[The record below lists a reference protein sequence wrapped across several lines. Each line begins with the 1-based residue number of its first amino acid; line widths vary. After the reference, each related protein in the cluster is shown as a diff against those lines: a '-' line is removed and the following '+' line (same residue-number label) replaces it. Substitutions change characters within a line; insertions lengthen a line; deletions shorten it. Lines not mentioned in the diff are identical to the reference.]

1 MTSGE
6 GPAGT
11 AVARALRRHRLRVRT
26 VAVSFAAAV
35 RSAHRDL
42 HVAAVERDALIE
54 TWRSWALRQ
63 LDGYERDAFDL
74 LASAGPGDA
83 AERDALTD
91 ELARGRRMI
100 REA

>member
-1 MTSGE
+1 M
-6 GPAGT
+6 
-11 AVARALRRHRLRVRT
+11 RT
-26 VAVSFAAAV
+26 VAVSFAAAA

-54 TWRSWALRQ
+54 TWRAWALRH
-63 LDGYERDAFDL
+63 LDGYERDAVDL
-74 LASAGPGDA
+74 LVSAGPGET
-83 AERDALTD
+83 AERDALID